1 MKKHDICSSIVSL
14 EDETEVLKKELMT
27 VIPASLRLSSIKENK
42 AELKKLYS
50 QLAKISKLEKQ
61 QSL

>member
-14 EDETEVLKKELMT
+14 EDETEVLKKELISVT
-27 VIPASLRLSSIKENK
+27 ASLRLSSIKENK

>member
-14 EDETEVLKKELMT
+14 EDEIEVLKQQHMPD
-27 VIPASLRLSSIKENK
+27 VPASLRLSAIKANK

-50 QLAKISKLEKQ
+50 QLAKISMLEKQ
-61 QSL
+61 QTL

>member
-14 EDETEVLKKELMT
+14 EDETEVLKKELIS
-27 VIPASLRLSSIKENK
+27 VAASLRLSSIKENK

>member
-1 MKKHDICSSIVSL
+1 MKRHDICSSIVSL
-14 EDETEVLKKELMT
+14 EDETEVLKKELIS
-27 VIPASLRLSSIKENK
+27 VAASLRLSSIKENK